1 MKRILQKAEDVRRW
15 KEEERDILYRIAESL
30 DDIDRLAGQLKETRR
45 ILEGRRERLRAVC
58 MVLRSP

>member
-58 MVLRSP
+58 MLLRSP